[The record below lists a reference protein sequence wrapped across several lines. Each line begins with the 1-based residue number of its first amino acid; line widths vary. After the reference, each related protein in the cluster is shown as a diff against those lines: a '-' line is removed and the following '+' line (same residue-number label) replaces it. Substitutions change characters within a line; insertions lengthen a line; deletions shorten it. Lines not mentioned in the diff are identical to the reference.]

1 MVPEF
6 KGFYSLINQE
16 KDGLS
21 NRPSFFCERIS
32 KDAVNV
38 RKNKMTRKVVKKVL
52 TSILVICYK

>member
-6 KGFYSLINQE
+6 KGFYSLLNQQ

-21 NRPSFFCERIS
+21 DRPSFFERIS
-32 KDAVNV
+32 KDAVNE

-52 TSILVICYK
+52 TRILVI